1 MSSKKPASL
10 ETIDPT
16 KLANVSGGA
25 GSSTGEDNTAIT
37 TALTGILDSL
47 NSLAKSK
54 QSSGFGTNEMMLMM
68 MMMQSRSQP
77 VVAAAPQAPANWTW
91 DANGG
96 YWIVK

>member
-1 MSSKKPASL
+1 MSSKKPDAL
-10 ETIDPT
+10 QTIDPT

-25 GSSTGEDNTAIT
+25 GSSTGEDNTAVM
-37 TALTGILDSL
+37 TALSGILDSIS
-47 NSLAKSK
+47 SLAKNK

-68 MMMQSRSQP
+68 MMMQSRGQS
-77 VVAAAPQAPANWTW
+77 VVAAAAPAPTNWTW